1 MYKVLLAGG
10 LASGKSTVSDL
21 LRGLG
26 AEVESLDRISIEVRN
41 SPDVAA
47 DLAEAFGPQ
56 ILDDEGMTIP
66 SEIAARAFASS
77 ESVETMNSICLPKIN
92 ARAAE
97 YLLEGEGDAPM
108 RVLEVPLLD
117 KAPEL
122 LELADEVLL
131 VEAPLD
137 VRVERAVSRGLTEE
151 DARNRI
157 GNQAGQLE
165 LERMADTLIA
175 NDSTPE
181 ELERKVRAWW
191 DSRVSR

>member
-47 DLAEAFGPQ
+47 ALAEAFGPQ
-56 ILDDEGMTIP
+56 VLDDEGLTIP

-117 KAPEL
+117 KALEL

-137 VRVERAVSRGLTEE
+137 VRLERAVSRGLTEE

>member
-26 AEVESLDRISIEVRN
+26 AEVESLDRISVEVRN

-47 DLAEAFGPQ
+47 ALAEAFGPQ
-56 ILDDEGMTIP
+56 VLDDEGMTIP

-97 YLLEGEGDAPM
+97 YLLAGEGDAPM

-122 LELADEVLL
+122 LELADEVVV
-131 VEAPLD
+131 VEAPID
-137 VRVERAVSRGLTEE
+137 VRIERAVSRGLSEE

-157 GNQAGQLE
+157 GSQAGQPE
-165 LERMADTLIA
+165 LERMADTVIA

>member
-26 AEVESLDRISIEVRN
+26 AEVESLDRISVEVRN

-47 DLAEAFGPQ
+47 ALAEAFGPQ
-56 ILDDEGMTIP
+56 VLDDEGMTIP
-66 SEIAARAFASS
+66 SEIAVRAFASS

-97 YLLEGEGDAPM
+97 YLLAGEGDAPM

-122 LELADEVLL
+122 LELADEVVV
-131 VEAPLD
+131 VEAPIY
-137 VRVERAVSRGLTEE
+137 VRIERAVSRGLSEE

-157 GNQAGQLE
+157 GSQAGQPE
-165 LERMADTLIA
+165 LERMADTVIA